1 MYNAYMSR
9 QQWLSIIG
17 VWVMV
22 FLYLGFPTGWDKIF
36 ALITGLL
43 IILISF
49 RVTGRG
55 HPPTSRTHKDHA
67 SAYVENGEHQQ

>member
-1 MYNAYMSR
+1 MSR

-17 VWVMV
+17 VWVMI

-36 ALITGLL
+36 ALCTGLL

-49 RVTGRG
+49 KAFGKKF
-55 HPPTSRTHKDHA
+55 SKSQDN
-67 SAYVENGEHQQ
+67 SSYVENNHKTF